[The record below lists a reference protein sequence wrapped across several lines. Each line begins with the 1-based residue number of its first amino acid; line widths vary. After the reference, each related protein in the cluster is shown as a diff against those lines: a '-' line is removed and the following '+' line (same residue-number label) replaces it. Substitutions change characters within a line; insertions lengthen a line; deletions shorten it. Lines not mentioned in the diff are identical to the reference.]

1 MNSYSV
7 KMIIVT
13 FLAIILMIPA
23 IMIQEIISE
32 RMRLSEQV
40 KTELYAQW
48 GGKQVVAGPV
58 LNIPYTVQEPNENNQ
73 GVVERSG
80 IAHFLPESLKVE
92 GNLNPEVRNRSVYN
106 VVVYES
112 QLKIKGSF
120 VQPDLNQLSIPN
132 AQFHWEA
139 AYFTLGISDMRGIK
153 NLPELVI
160 NGQKCAVQPGVGD
173 TNLFQSGLTIKPAGI
188 DLNQPFNFEIDVA
201 LNGSEDLFVEA
212 LGKTSEVQLQGN
224 WGNPSFQGE
233 FLPEKREVDDKK
245 FSAQWSVTHLNR
257 NFPQQWV
264 GQKHT
269 THQAN
274 LGVELQVPVDHYQKA
289 MRSVKYAI
297 LFIALN
303 FIVFL
308 FIEIRNKTRIH
319 PFQYALVAFA
329 LLIFYVLLTS
339 ISEQIGFNPAFLIS
353 ALAVTSLISWYA
365 HSIMGN
371 MRSTLWV
378 VLLQTGL
385 YAFLFTILQLQDYAL
400 LVGSIGLFIILA
412 IIMRASR
419 QIKWYSEG

>member
-385 YAFLFTILQLQDYAL
+385 YAFLFTILQLHDYAL